1 MERKFNVLKCICFD
15 TTFEEMKEIMKKNKL
30 NSIEELRDIK
40 QIADNCKLC
49 LPYIEK
55 MIETGQTEFEVITDQ

>member
-15 TTFEEMKEIMKKNKL
+15 TTFAEMKEIMKKN
-30 NSIEELRDIK
+30 NINNIEELRHIK
-40 QIADNCKLC
+40 QIAANCKLC

-55 MIETGQTEFEVITDQ
+55 MIETGQTEFEVITDK

>member
-15 TTFEEMKEIMKKNKL
+15 TTFKEMKEIMKKNNI
-30 NSIEELRDIK
+30 NSIEELRQIK
-40 QIADNCKLC
+40 QISANCKLC

-55 MIETGQTEFEVITDQ
+55 MIKTGQTEFEVITDK

>member
-15 TTFEEMKEIMKKNKL
+15 TTFKEMKEIMKKNNL

-55 MIETGQTEFEVITDQ
+55 MIKTGQTEFEVITDK